1 MKNLGKPGIVRGF
14 SIILKEVREK
24 SGKTNHLVLMSFS
37 LTLCMVVCKVVVLVF
52 DSKCELCHLAL

>member
-24 SGKTNHLVLMSFS
+24 SGENKSFS
-37 LTLCMVVCKVVVLVF
+37 PHVIFINSLDGRLQSDCSLCCQ
-52 DSKCELCHLAL
+52 